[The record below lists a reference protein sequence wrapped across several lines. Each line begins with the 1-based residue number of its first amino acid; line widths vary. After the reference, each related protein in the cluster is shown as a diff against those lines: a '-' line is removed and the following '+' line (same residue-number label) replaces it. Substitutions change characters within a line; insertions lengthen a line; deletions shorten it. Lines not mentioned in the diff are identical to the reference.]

1 MGGCVIECV
10 PLERSVVGMS
20 CVLKDSSVLLERSM
34 VGMSC
39 VSKDS
44 SSAVELGQ

>member
-1 MGGCVIECV
+1 MIKCL

-20 CVLKDSSVLLERSM
+20 CVLKDSSVLLERSV
-34 VGMSC
+34 VGMSR